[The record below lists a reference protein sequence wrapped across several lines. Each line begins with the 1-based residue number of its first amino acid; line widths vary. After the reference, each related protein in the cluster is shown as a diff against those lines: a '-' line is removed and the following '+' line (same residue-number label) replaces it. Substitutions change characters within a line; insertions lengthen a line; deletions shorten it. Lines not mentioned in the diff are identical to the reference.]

1 MLKEADWCDGQ
12 RPPLQFEHPMNDPL
26 LFTPGPL
33 TTSATVKAAMQRDL
47 GSRDSEFIELIA
59 RVRSRLLEVAGVST
73 ESGYEAVLMQGSG
86 TFALESVVSSVI
98 PPDGRLLV
106 LANGAYGERMLQ
118 IAERLKIAVAI
129 QRWPEN
135 KSPDPKTVRQILA
148 GESPPTHVAI
158 VHLET
163 TTGILNPIEEIAQI
177 VRERGCRFIVDAM
190 SSFGGVPIDL
200 SALQADYLVSS
211 ANKCLESVPGFS
223 YVLARREALESIS
236 GYARSVSLD
245 LLAQWQGFERNGQ
258 FRFTPPTHA
267 LLALAQALEELAREG
282 GVAGRARRY
291 HANRT
296 ALLAGM
302 RRLGFREYLA
312 PALQSDIITSFRY
325 PDDPAFDFE
334 EFYRLLAAQGMV
346 IYPGKVSHADCFRIG
361 TIGQIFP
368 DQVEALVAAIERV
381 IGQLGIQMPRST

>member
-1 MLKEADWCDGQ
+1 MT
-12 RPPLQFEHPMNDPL
+12 DPI

-33 TTSATVKAAMQRDL
+33 TTSASVKAAMQRDL
-47 GSRDSEFIELIA
+47 GSRDSEF
-59 RVRSRLLEVAGVST
+59 VRLVAQIRNGLLEIAGVSQ

-86 TFALESVVSSVI
+86 TFALESVISSVI

-106 LANGAYGERMLQ
+106 LANGAYGERMLR

-129 QRWPEN
+129 QRWPEDEA
-135 KSPDPKTVRQILA
+135 PDPGTVRQLLA
-148 GESPPTHVAI
+148 TNAPPTHVAI

-163 TTGILNPIEEIAQI
+163 TTGILNPIDEIARI
-177 VRERGCRFIVDAM
+177 VREHGCRFIVDAM

-200 SALQADYLVSS
+200 SALQPDYLVSS
-211 ANKCLESVPGFS
+211 ANKCLEGVPGFS
-223 YVLARREALESIS
+223 YVLARREALESTA

-267 LLALAQALEELAREG
+267 LLAFAQALVEFAREG

-291 HANRT
+291 RANRQ

-302 RRLGFREYLA
+302 RRIGFREYLA
-312 PALQSDIITSFRY
+312 PKLQSDIITSFRY
-325 PDDPAFDFE
+325 PEDPAFDFA
-334 EFYRLLAAQGMV
+334 EFYRRLADQGMV

-368 DQVEALVAAIERV
+368 EHVEALVRAIELV
-381 IGQLGIQMPRST
+381 LGQMGIKTPQST

>member
-1 MLKEADWCDGQ
+1 MLE
-12 RPPLQFEHPMNDPL
+12 
-26 LFTPGPL
+26 
-33 TTSATVKAAMQRDL
+33 
-47 GSRDSEFIELIA
+47 I
-59 RVRSRLLEVAGVST
+59 AGVSQ

-86 TFALESVVSSVI
+86 TFALESVISSVI

-129 QRWPEN
+129 QRWPE
-135 KSPDPKTVRQILA
+135 SEAPDPETVRQLLA
-148 GESPPTHVAI
+148 AESPPTHVAI

-163 TTGILNPIEEIAQI
+163 TTGILNPLDEIARI
-177 VRERGCRFIVDAM
+177 VREHGCRFIVDAM
-190 SSFGGVPIDL
+190 SSFGGVPIDFA
-200 SALQADYLVSS
+200 ALQPDYLVSS
-211 ANKCLESVPGFS
+211 ANKCLEGVPGFS
-223 YVLARREALESIS
+223 YVLARREALESTA

-245 LLAQWQGFERNGQ
+245 LLAQWKGFERNGQ

-267 LLALAQALEELAREG
+267 LLAFAQALEEFVREG
-282 GVAGRARRY
+282 GVAGRAQRY
-291 HANRT
+291 RANRQ

-312 PALQSDIITSFRY
+312 PELQSDIITSFRY
-325 PDDPAFDFE
+325 PDDPAFDFA
-334 EFYRLLAAQGMV
+334 EFYRRLAAQGMV

-368 DQVEALVAAIERV
+368 KQVEALVAAIELV
-381 IGQLGIQMPRST
+381 LGQMGIQTPQSS

>member
-1 MLKEADWCDGQ
+1 MT
-12 RPPLQFEHPMNDPL
+12 DPL

-33 TTSATVKAAMQRDL
+33 TTSASVKAAMQRDL
-47 GSRDSEFIELIA
+47 GSRDSEF
-59 RVRSRLLEVAGVST
+59 VRLVAQIRNGLLEIAGVSQ

-86 TFALESVVSSVI
+86 TFALEAVLSSVI

-118 IAERLKIAVAI
+118 IAERLKIDVAI
-129 QRWPEN
+129 ERWPED
-135 KSPDPKTVRQILA
+135 KTPDPGTVQKLLA
-148 GESPPTHVAI
+148 AGSPPTHVAI

-163 TTGILNPIEEIAQI
+163 TTGILNPLDEIARI
-177 VRERGCRFIVDAM
+177 VRERGCQFIVDAM
-190 SSFGGVPIDL
+190 SSFGGVPIDF
-200 SALQADYLVSS
+200 SALQPDYLVSS
-211 ANKCLESVPGFS
+211 ANKCLEGVPGFS
-223 YVLARREALESIS
+223 YVLARRPALESTA

-245 LLAQWQGFERNGQ
+245 LLAQWQCFERNGQ

-267 LLALAQALEELAREG
+267 LLAFAQALEEFAREG
-282 GVAGRARRY
+282 GVAGRAERY
-291 HANRT
+291 RANRQ

-312 PALQSDIITSFRY
+312 PERQSDIITSFCY
-325 PDDPAFDFE
+325 PEDPAFDFA
-334 EFYRLLAAQGMV
+334 EFYRRLAAQGMV

-368 DQVEALVAAIERV
+368 EHVEALVSGIERV
-381 IGQLGIQMPRST
+381 LGQMGINMPPSA